1 MLRTHPARR
10 LVAAILGVALAAG
23 FVLADA
29 SPIKPVALVK
39 PTEADAKIAQGVVRL
54 LEGAHLGRHRVDDN
68 MSKRLHRL
76 FLDSWDPAKRFYTQA
91 DIDEFAKFES
101 GHADDAKNGKFDKAY
116 AMFTKYRDRL
126 EERVKWVNEL
136 ADATHD
142 FAKPETIDLD
152 PKVIGYAKTE
162 EQAKERWRVQVKYEL
177 AVMKVNNVKDEEAKD
192 RVKKRYRNLQR
203 YMAQVDK
210 EELIERYLD
219 SLTSGYDPHTT
230 YMSPRSLDQFQIDIR
245 SALEGVGALLG
256 QDDGVTQIKE
266 IVPGGVIAKD
276 GRLKVGD
283 KIIAVG
289 EGENGEMVDIDGLRI
304 SQVVRLVRGKAGTK
318 VRLEVQP
325 ANATTRT
332 TVTLTRARIELE
344 DRRAKGEVVEIEE
357 GGKKYKVGVLTLP
370 SFYADDP
377 RQGGERKGA
386 TTDCR
391 RIINDLRNQG
401 IDAMVMDLRNN
412 GGGLLHEAVQITGLF
427 IDRGPVVQVKDFQG
441 SIRVHSDTNAGVA
454 YDGPLVVLINKLS
467 ASASEIF
474 AGTIQDY
481 RRGVVVGDSSTHGK
495 GSVQQ
500 VLELAE
506 QMPQLFPADANA
518 GALKLTLQMFYR
530 VNGDSTQLRGV
541 ASDIILPAT
550 TDRELFS
557 EAKMDYA
564 LEFDRIEAREF
575 VPSGHVTDA
584 VVKKLK
590 SASEERRGKN
600 EEFVKYAKQTAKRL
614 EIADRKS
621 LTFTVELL
629 KQQKK
634 DLGAEAD
641 DEDDNPEPMKKKEPE
656 KFGAEP
662 YTREVAHIAV
672 DLLRESPSK

>member
-1 MLRTHPARR
+1 MFRFHPARR
-10 LVAAILGVALAAG
+10 LGVAILGV
-23 FVLADA
+23 VLATAWATADTT
-29 SPIKPVALVK
+29 IKPVALVQ
-39 PTEADAKIAQGVVRL
+39 PTESDAKIAQGVARL
-54 LEGAHLGRHRVDDN
+54 LEGAHLGRHRVDED
-68 MSKRLHRL
+68 MAKRQHRL
-76 FLDSWDPAKRFYTQA
+76 FLESWDPAKRFYLQSDA
-91 DIDEFAKFES
+91 DEFSKFQT
-101 GHADDAKNGKFDKAY
+101 GHAELVKQGKFDHAY
-116 AMFTKYRDRL
+116 TVFNRYRERL
-126 EERVKWVNEL
+126 AERVKWVNEIV
-136 ADATHD
+136 DVKHD
-142 FAKPETIDLD
+142 FTKPETVDLD
-152 PKVIGYAKTE
+152 PKTITYAKTE

-219 SLTSGYDPHTT
+219 SLTSSYDPHTS

-266 IVPGGVIAKD
+266 IVAGGVIAKD
-276 GRLKVGD
+276 GRLKIGD

-289 EGENGEMVDIDGLRI
+289 EGDAGEMIDIDGLRI
-304 SQVVRLVRGKAGTK
+304 SQVVRKVRGKAGTK

-344 DRRAKGEVVEIEE
+344 DRRAKGEVVEIDAD
-357 GGKKYKVGVLTLP
+357 GKKLKIGVLTLP

-377 RQGGERKGA
+377 RAGGERKGA

-391 RIINDLRNQG
+391 RILGELRTQG
-401 IDAMVMDLRNN
+401 IDGLIVDLRNN

-441 SIRVHSDTNAGVA
+441 TIRVHQDTNAGLA
-454 YDGPLVVLINKLS
+454 YEGPLVVLVNKLS

-474 AGTIQDY
+474 AGSIQDY

-500 VLELAE
+500 ILELAE

-530 VNGDSTQLRGV
+530 VNGDSTQRRGV
-541 ASDIILPAT
+541 ASDVVLPAT

-557 EAKMDYA
+557 EARADFAM
-564 LEFDRIEAREF
+564 EFDKIRPADYTLAANVTEAQM
-575 VPSGHVTDA
+575 
-584 VVKKLK
+584 KKLK
-590 SASEERRGKN
+590 ELSEDRRQKDA
-600 EEFVKYAKQTAKRL
+600 EFVKYAKQTSKRL
-614 EIADRKS
+614 EVADRKS
-621 LTFTVELL
+621 LTFTEELL
-629 KQQKK
+629 RQQKK
-634 DLGAEAD
+634 DLGAEDGD
-641 DEDDNPEPMKKKEPE
+641 DEDNPEPKKKDPE
-656 KFGAEP
+656 KFGKDA
-662 YTREVAHIAV
+662 YSREVAHIAA
-672 DLLRESPSK
+672 DLIRGAAK